1 MFNAVSK
8 TGCNKKCGN
17 EMNIP
22 KQKDING
29 EKWKIDE
36 LLSTGKYSSEW
47 FYRGFTIIFMKH
59 ICEEL

>member
-8 TGCNKKCGN
+8 TGCNKKGGN

-36 LLSTGKYSSEW
+36 LLSNEKLFEW
-47 FYRGFTIIFMKH
+47 MILSWIDYYIY
-59 ICEEL
+59 EA